1 MTIKFQIGIDP
12 ELFSI
17 LRTLA
22 AAAGGLGIN
31 AVQIEAEGA
40 LMIQQLQTL
49 TDQVTANNSLVASA
63 VQLIGGLA
71 AQIEASKTDP
81 VALQALADS
90 LKQNDDALTAAV
102 LANTPAEPPT
112 PPAADPAPAPAP
124 ADPAPAS

>member
-1 MTIKFQIGIDP
+1 
-12 ELFSI
+12 
-17 LRTLA
+17 
-22 AAAGGLGIN
+22 
-31 AVQIEAEGA
+31 
-40 LMIQQLQTL
+40 MIQQLQTL

-102 LANTPAEPPT
+102 LANTPASHH
-112 PPAADPAPAPAP
+112 
-124 ADPAPAS
+124 ASGRRSGSRSGSRRSRARILTRGD